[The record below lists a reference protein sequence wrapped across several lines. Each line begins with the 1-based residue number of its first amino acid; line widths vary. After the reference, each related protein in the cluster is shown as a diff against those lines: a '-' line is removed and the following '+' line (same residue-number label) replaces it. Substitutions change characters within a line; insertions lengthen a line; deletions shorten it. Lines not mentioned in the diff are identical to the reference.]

1 MKKLQLEEDYE
12 QRIVGQ
18 YSDKQE
24 ASVDESE
31 LYWKGM
37 VTEIIMCH

>member
-1 MKKLQLEEDYE
+1 MKSLQLEEDYE

-24 ASVDESE
+24 VSTDECE
-31 LYWKGM
+31 IYRKGM
-37 VTEIIMCH
+37 VTAIFICR